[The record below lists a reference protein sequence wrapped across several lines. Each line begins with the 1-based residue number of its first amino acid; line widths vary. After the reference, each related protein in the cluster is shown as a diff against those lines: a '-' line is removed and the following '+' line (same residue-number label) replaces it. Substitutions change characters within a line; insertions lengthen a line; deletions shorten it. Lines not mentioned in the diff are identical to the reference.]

1 MDEAASPQ
9 PFHAADKKALE
20 QLLGT
25 QLTLSPTRV
34 EQYYRCRFSYFL
46 QYVLHILPRRKAE
59 LSPLESGSL
68 VHYILEHALRR
79 AGARF
84 AELSREELT
93 ALADGI
99 ADEYVRQ
106 NMPAAGAR
114 FAHLIARLKRAVANL
129 LFYLQSEQ
137 AQSSFHPVAFEQ
149 AIGGS
154 EAGAV
159 PPLELKTPDGKAVRV
174 VGKIDRVDVMRRG
187 GETYLRVVDYKT
199 GTKKFSLEDVYCG
212 LNTQM
217 LFYLFTLCHAP
228 QGQYAGARAAG
239 VLYLLSDP
247 APKTAARA
255 GAEKTPLYEVDGL
268 VVNDPVIV
276 RGMDK
281 DATGV
286 FVPFGYS
293 KNGTPR
299 ASAKLASLEKLGNI
313 ERHITGLVLQM
324 AQGLY
329 SGDIAAQPLRAGGH
343 CPCDVCDYRPVCRH
357 EDGKDEACA
366 AAPKDVFEPKAGE
379 VTGP

>member
-114 FAHLIARLKRAVANL
+114 LC
-129 LFYLQSEQ
+129 
-137 AQSSFHPVAFEQ
+137 PPDC
-149 AIGGS
+149 
-154 EAGAV
+154 AG
-159 PPLELKTPDGKAVRV
+159 
-174 VGKIDRVDVMRRG
+174 
-187 GETYLRVVDYKT
+187 
-199 GTKKFSLEDVYCG
+199 
-212 LNTQM
+212 
-217 LFYLFTLCHAP
+217 
-228 QGQYAGARAAG
+228 
-239 VLYLLSDP
+239 
-247 APKTAARA
+247 
-255 GAEKTPLYEVDGL
+255 
-268 VVNDPVIV
+268 
-276 RGMDK
+276 
-281 DATGV
+281 
-286 FVPFGYS
+286 
-293 KNGTPR
+293 
-299 ASAKLASLEKLGNI
+299 
-313 ERHITGLVLQM
+313 
-324 AQGLY
+324 
-329 SGDIAAQPLRAGGH
+329 
-343 CPCDVCDYRPVCRH
+343 
-357 EDGKDEACA
+357 
-366 AAPKDVFEPKAGE
+366 
-379 VTGP
+379 